1 MIWQSAWKI
10 CKDHWWS
17 GVGVGNFQ
25 EAYLNYQK
33 YFPEPYIE
41 WAVPMP
47 HNIFLAFQT
56 QLGIIGL
63 IAFILIVILSFT
75 RIFVIPVQGGLPAR
89 LAEADG
95 RTPPKPLATERE
107 AQAGRQGIQEK
118 NSLKIGI
125 WKFIGNWDLRFGNLK
140 NKLSK
145 LDSLSLWAFAYLVY
159 IILHGLI
166 DTPYMKNDLAILFWL
181 ALAVIWG
188 VKLTKERSKKYVTM
202 DKTGEK

>member
-1 MIWQSAWKI
+1 
-10 CKDHWWS
+10 
-17 GVGVGNFQ
+17 
-25 EAYLNYQK
+25 
-33 YFPEPYIE
+33 
-41 WAVPMP
+41 
-47 HNIFLAFQT
+47 
-56 QLGIIGL
+56 LGIIGL